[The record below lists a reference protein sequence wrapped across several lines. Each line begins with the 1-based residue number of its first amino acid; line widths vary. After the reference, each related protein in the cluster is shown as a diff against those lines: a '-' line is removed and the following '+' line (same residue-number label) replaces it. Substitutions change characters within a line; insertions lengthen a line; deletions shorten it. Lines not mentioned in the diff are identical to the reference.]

1 MDDERIRRLSEE
13 VLTSLAGPAEPVG
26 ADLEARV
33 TALEKAVAGL
43 QRQREAVQTSAPA
56 PAGGVQVAVHA
67 HPALQVLNVSGGGER
82 CVLEPDKPCVESGRC
97 RAFGH

>member
-13 VLTSLAGPAEPVG
+13 VLASLAAPAEPVT

-33 TALEKAVAGL
+33 AALEKAVAGL
-43 QRQREAVQTSAPA
+43 QLERGTVQTLGPA
-56 PAGGVQVAVHA
+56 AARSVQVAVHA
-67 HPALQVLNVSGGGER
+67 HPALQVLNVSSGGER